1 MTVRE
6 ASACKQG
13 RPDKWVVLVGPQA
26 CSVCVELFYSNFPAA
41 FCAQA
46 CFRGSLRGRRGG
58 LIKWADLVGPKHVA
72 ARLAGWAQQFAGA
85 GLGGFFRP
93 CEYLAKAA
101 AEGTALSAGV
111 PAPSR
116 M

>member
-1 MTVRE
+1 MRT
-6 ASACKQG
+6 A
-13 RPDKWVVLVGPQA
+13 VLKGA
-26 CSVCVELFYSNFPAA
+26 WRA
-41 FCAQA
+41 
-46 CFRGSLRGRRGG
+46 RRGG

-72 ARLAGWAQQFAGA
+72 ARLAGWAEQFKGA
-85 GLGGFFRP
+85 GLDGFFRP

-111 PAPSR
+111 APPSR